1 MLNENEVFD
10 DFMTNRVVEGAKLAD
25 VIYMINQK
33 LANSCED
40 TKRAEVLSEVL
51 NDIKLYLVPI
61 STEVTH

>member
-33 LANSCED
+33 LANSYED
-40 TKRAEVLSEVL
+40 EKRVEVLSEVL

-61 STEVTH
+61 PAEVVH